1 MEFFQYRTD
10 DKDCESHDCCSIC
23 IESFSLG
30 ENLVRTPC
38 NHVFHEHCLSR
49 WLDTRDTCP
58 VCRHDIE
65 EHLNYSDAE
74 IIDLIPSNFGDSNIH
89 MVNERIND
97 SVLDNDVNNVNNV
110 NNFNHDSVL
119 ETYFRFIEN
128 NIDVSGENQNNINI
142 IANTLRNPDIDNFS
156 FNTILNSLNYNINN
170 INNNI
175 NHINN
180 NLVNNVN

>member
-1 MEFFQYRTD
+1 MEFFQYQTD

-23 IESFSLG
+23 IETFDLG

-49 WLDTRDTCP
+49 WLDSRDTCP

-89 MVNERIND
+89 MVNERIN
-97 SVLDNDVNNVNNV
+97 
-110 NNFNHDSVL
+110 DSVL

-175 NHINN
+175 NININNNINHINN